1 MNIFNL
7 FYRTVVKSN
16 IIEKHM
22 SIEELNLL
30 ISSSI
35 TFKTITPLIPVM
47 FYFLGTQ
54 TKSQDIKDTIKNKVT
69 FSFALFFQIF
79 VLPLIGLTL
88 YLVFNSSIF
97 AISIAIVLLAPGGF
111 ISGILTHYKGGN
123 IPLSVSLTTLTSLI
137 TPLTTVFW
145 LSIISINA
153 DEFSFNF
160 LETLAQLSLLIL
172 LPFIVGYFLN
182 SKNINFLDRVTIF
195 LDKFLKIYVF
205 VISLT
210 GPFELREALYDYFF
224 EAIGIVLIA
233 IMVVFF
239 LVEGSLRFL
248 KIDKRDAVTI
258 SIEALCQNFP
268 IVLTFSILFD
278 LPQMAVF
285 GVFYYLATLL
295 IVVPYSLLRPI
306 R

>member
-1 MNIFNL
+1 
-7 FYRTVVKSN
+7 
-16 IIEKHM
+16 M

-35 TFKTITPLIPVM
+35 TFKTITPLIPIM

-54 TKSQDIKDTIKNKVT
+54 TKSQDIKDTIQNKIT
-69 FSFALFFQIF
+69 FSFALFFQLF

-160 LETLAQLSLLIL
+160 LETLVQLSLLIL

-182 SKNINFLDRVTIF
+182 SKNINFFNKVSIF
-195 LDKFLKIYVF
+195 LDKFLKIYVL
-205 VISLT
+205 VISLS
-210 GPFELREALYDYFF
+210 GPFELREALVVYFF
-224 EAIGIVLIA
+224 EAIVIVLIA
-233 IMVVFF
+233 IAVVFIS
-239 LVEGSLRFL
+239 VEGSLRFL
-248 KIDKRDAVTI
+248 NIEKRDAVTI

>member
-1 MNIFNL
+1 
-7 FYRTVVKSN
+7 
-16 IIEKHM
+16 M
-22 SIEELNLL
+22 SIEELSLL

-35 TFKTITPLIPVM
+35 TLKTITPMIPVM

-54 TKSQDIKDTIKNKVT
+54 TTSQDIKDTIQNKVT

-97 AISIAIVLLAPGGF
+97 AVSIAIVLLAPGGF
-111 ISGILTHYKGGN
+111 ISGILTYYKGGN

-160 LETLAQLSLLIL
+160 LETLVQLSLLIL

-182 SKNINFLDRVTIF
+182 SKNINFFNKASIF
-195 LDKFLKIYVF
+195 LDKFLKIYVL

-210 GPFELREALYDYFF
+210 GPFELREALVDYFS
-224 EAIGIVLIA
+224 EAIVIVLIA
-233 IMVVFF
+233 IGIVF
-239 LVEGSLRFL
+239 LSVEGSLRLL

-268 IVLTFSILFD
+268 IVLTFSILFN

-295 IVVPYSLLRPI
+295 IVVPYALLRPI

>member
-1 MNIFNL
+1 
-7 FYRTVVKSN
+7 
-16 IIEKHM
+16 M

-30 ISSSI
+30 ISSSV

-69 FSFALFFQIF
+69 FSFALFFQLF

-160 LETLAQLSLLIL
+160 LETLVQLSLLIL

-182 SKNINFLDRVTIF
+182 SKNIKFLNRVTIF
-195 LDKFLKIYVF
+195 LDKFLKIYVL
-205 VISLT
+205 VISVT
-210 GPFELREALYDYFF
+210 GPFELREALIDYFL
-224 EAIGIVLIA
+224 EAIVIVLIA
-233 IMVVFF
+233 ITVVF
-239 LVEGSLRFL
+239 LSVEGTLRFL

-268 IVLTFSILFD
+268 IVLTFSVLFN

-285 GVFYYLATLL
+285 GIFYYLATLL
-295 IVVPYSLLRPI
+295 IVVPYALLRPI
-306 R
+306 K

>member
-1 MNIFNL
+1 
-7 FYRTVVKSN
+7 
-16 IIEKHM
+16 M
-22 SIEELNLL
+22 SIEELSLL

-35 TFKTITPLIPVM
+35 TFKTITPMIPVM

-54 TKSQDIKDTIKNKVT
+54 TTSKDLKDTLKNKVT
-69 FSFALFFQIF
+69 FSFALFFQMF

-97 AISIAIVLLAPGGF
+97 AVSIAIVLLAPGGF

-123 IPLSVSLTTLTSLI
+123 IPLSVSLTSLTSLI

-160 LETLAQLSLLIL
+160 LETLVQLSLLIL

-182 SKNINFLDRVTIF
+182 SKNIKFLNRVTIF
-195 LDKFLKIYVF
+195 LDKFLKIYVL
-205 VISLT
+205 VISVT
-210 GPFELREALYDYFF
+210 GPFELREALIDYFL
-224 EAIGIVLIA
+224 EAIVIVLIA
-233 IMVVFF
+233 ITVVF
-239 LVEGSLRFL
+239 LSVEGTLRFL

-268 IVLTFSILFD
+268 IVLTFSVLFN

-285 GVFYYLATLL
+285 GIFYYLATLL
-295 IVVPYSLLRPI
+295 IVVPYALLKPI
-306 R
+306 K

>member
-1 MNIFNL
+1 
-7 FYRTVVKSN
+7 
-16 IIEKHM
+16 M

-30 ISSSI
+30 ISASI

-111 ISGILTHYKGGN
+111 ISGILTHHKGGN

-160 LETLAQLSLLIL
+160 LETLAQLCLLIL

-205 VISLT
+205 TISLT

-239 LVEGSLRFL
+239 LVEGSLMLL

-285 GVFYYLATLL
+285 GVLYYLATLL

>member
-1 MNIFNL
+1 
-7 FYRTVVKSN
+7 
-16 IIEKHM
+16 M
-22 SIEELNLL
+22 SIEELSLL

-35 TFKTITPLIPVM
+35 TFKTITPMIPVM

-54 TKSQDIKDTIKNKVT
+54 TTSKDLKDTLKNKVT
-69 FSFALFFQIF
+69 FSFALFFQMF

-97 AISIAIVLLAPGGF
+97 AVSISIVLLATGGF

-123 IPLSVSLTTLTSLI
+123 IPLSVSLTSLTSLI

-160 LETLAQLSLLIL
+160 LETLVQLSLLIL

-182 SKNINFLDRVTIF
+182 SKNIKFLNRVTIF
-195 LDKFLKIYVF
+195 LDKFLKIYVL
-205 VISLT
+205 VISVT
-210 GPFELREALYDYFF
+210 GPFELREALIDYFL
-224 EAIGIVLIA
+224 EAIVIVLIA
-233 IMVVFF
+233 ITVVF
-239 LVEGSLRFL
+239 LSVEGTLRFL

-268 IVLTFSILFD
+268 IVLTFSVLFN

-285 GVFYYLATLL
+285 GIFYYLATLL
-295 IVVPYSLLRPI
+295 IVVPYALLRPI
-306 R
+306 K

>member
-1 MNIFNL
+1 
-7 FYRTVVKSN
+7 
-16 IIEKHM
+16 M
-22 SIEELNLL
+22 SIEELSLL

-69 FSFALFFQIF
+69 FSFALFFQLF

-205 VISLT
+205 TISLT

-239 LVEGSLRFL
+239 LVEGSLRLL

>member
-1 MNIFNL
+1 
-7 FYRTVVKSN
+7 
-16 IIEKHM
+16 M
-22 SIEELNLL
+22 SIEELSLL

-35 TFKTITPLIPVM
+35 TFKTITPMIPVM

-54 TKSQDIKDTIKNKVT
+54 TTSKDLKDTLKNKVT
-69 FSFALFFQIF
+69 FSFALFFQMF

-97 AISIAIVLLAPGGF
+97 AVSIAIVLLAPGGF

-123 IPLSVSLTTLTSLI
+123 IPLSVSLTSLTSLI

-160 LETLAQLSLLIL
+160 LETLVQLSLLIL

-182 SKNINFLDRVTIF
+182 SKNIKFLNRVTIF
-195 LDKFLKIYVF
+195 LDKFLKIYVL
-205 VISLT
+205 VISVT
-210 GPFELREALYDYFF
+210 GPFELREALIDYFL
-224 EAIGIVLIA
+224 EAIVIVLIA
-233 IMVVFF
+233 ITVVF
-239 LVEGSLRFL
+239 LSVKGTLRFL

-268 IVLTFSILFD
+268 IVLTFSVLFN

-285 GVFYYLATLL
+285 GIFYYLATLL
-295 IVVPYSLLRPI
+295 IVVPYALLRPI
-306 R
+306 K

>member
-1 MNIFNL
+1 
-7 FYRTVVKSN
+7 
-16 IIEKHM
+16 M
-22 SIEELNLL
+22 SIEELSLL

-35 TFKTITPLIPVM
+35 TFKTITPMIPVM

-54 TKSQDIKDTIKNKVT
+54 TTSKDLKDTLKNKVT
-69 FSFALFFQIF
+69 FSFALFFQLF

-97 AISIAIVLLAPGGF
+97 AVSIAIVLLAPGGF

-123 IPLSVSLTTLTSLI
+123 IPLSVSLTSLTSLI

-160 LETLAQLSLLIL
+160 LETLVQLSLLIL

-182 SKNINFLDRVTIF
+182 SKNIKFLNRVTIF
-195 LDKFLKIYVF
+195 LDKFLKIYVL
-205 VISLT
+205 VISVT
-210 GPFELREALYDYFF
+210 GPFELREALIDYFL
-224 EAIGIVLIA
+224 EAIVIVLIA
-233 IMVVFF
+233 ITVVF
-239 LVEGSLRFL
+239 LSVEGTLRFL

-268 IVLTFSILFD
+268 IVLTFSVLFN

-285 GVFYYLATLL
+285 GIFYYLATLL
-295 IVVPYSLLRPI
+295 IVVPYALLRPI
-306 R
+306 K

>member
-1 MNIFNL
+1 
-7 FYRTVVKSN
+7 
-16 IIEKHM
+16 M
-22 SIEELNLL
+22 SIEELSLL

-69 FSFALFFQIF
+69 FSFALFFQLF

-195 LDKFLKIYVF
+195 LDKFLKIYVST
-205 VISLT
+205 ISLT

-239 LVEGSLRFL
+239 LVEGSLRLL

>member
-1 MNIFNL
+1 MG
-7 FYRTVVKSN
+7 
-16 IIEKHM
+16 
-22 SIEELNLL
+22 IEELSLL

-35 TFKTITPLIPVM
+35 TFKTITPMIPAM

-54 TKSQDIKDTIKNKVT
+54 TTSKDLKDTLKNKVT
-69 FSFALFFQIF
+69 FSFALFFQMF

-123 IPLSVSLTTLTSLI
+123 IPLSVSLTSLTSLI

-160 LETLAQLSLLIL
+160 LETLVQLSLLIL
-172 LPFIVGYFLN
+172 IPFIVGYFLN
-182 SKNINFLDRVTIF
+182 SKNIKFLNRLTIF
-195 LDKFLKIYVF
+195 LDKFLKIYVL
-205 VISLT
+205 VISVT
-210 GPFELREALYDYFF
+210 GPFELREALIDYFL
-224 EAIGIVLIA
+224 EAIVIVLIA
-233 IMVVFF
+233 ITVVF
-239 LVEGSLRFL
+239 LSVEGTLRFL

-268 IVLTFSILFD
+268 IVLTFSVLFN

-285 GVFYYLATLL
+285 GIFYYLATLL
-295 IVVPYSLLRPI
+295 IVVPYALLRPI
-306 R
+306 KY

>member
-1 MNIFNL
+1 
-7 FYRTVVKSN
+7 
-16 IIEKHM
+16 M
-22 SIEELNLL
+22 SIEELSLL

-35 TFKTITPLIPVM
+35 TFKTITPMIPVM

-54 TKSQDIKDTIKNKVT
+54 TTSKDLKDTLKNKVT
-69 FSFALFFQIF
+69 FSFALFFQMF

-97 AISIAIVLLAPGGF
+97 AVSIAIVLLAPGGF

-123 IPLSVSLTTLTSLI
+123 IPLSVSLTSLTSLI

-160 LETLAQLSLLIL
+160 LETLVQLSLLIL

-182 SKNINFLDRVTIF
+182 SKNIKFLNRVTIF
-195 LDKFLKIYVF
+195 LDKFLKIYVL
-205 VISLT
+205 VISVT
-210 GPFELREALYDYFF
+210 GPFELREALIDYFS
-224 EAIGIVLIA
+224 EAIVIVLIA
-233 IMVVFF
+233 ITVVF
-239 LVEGSLRFL
+239 LSVNGTLRFL

-268 IVLTFSILFD
+268 IVLTFSILFN

-285 GVFYYLATLL
+285 GIFYYLATLL
-295 IVVPYSLLRPI
+295 IVVPYALLRPI
-306 R
+306 K

>member
-1 MNIFNL
+1 
-7 FYRTVVKSN
+7 
-16 IIEKHM
+16 M
-22 SIEELNLL
+22 SIEELSLL

-69 FSFALFFQIF
+69 FSFALFFQLF

-160 LETLAQLSLLIL
+160 LETLVQLSLLIL
-172 LPFIVGYFLN
+172 VPFIVGYFLN
-182 SKNINFLDRVTIF
+182 SKNINFIDRVTIF

-205 VISLT
+205 TISLT

-239 LVEGSLRFL
+239 LVEGSLRLL